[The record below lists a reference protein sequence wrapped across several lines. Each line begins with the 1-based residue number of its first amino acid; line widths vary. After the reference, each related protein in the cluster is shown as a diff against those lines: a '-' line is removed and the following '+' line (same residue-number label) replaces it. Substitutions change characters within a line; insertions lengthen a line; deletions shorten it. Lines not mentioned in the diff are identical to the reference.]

1 MEGLLEPLT
10 GEQDLEER
18 MNRGDTRGMKAEEM
32 WDPRGS
38 GRGRWALRCLAG
50 ELGAC
55 KAVSCQVPL
64 RILGHGVGI
73 AKALSVF

>member
-1 MEGLLEPLT
+1 MG
-10 GEQDLEER
+10 
-18 MNRGDTRGMKAEEM
+18 
-32 WDPRGS
+32 PRGS

-50 ELGAC
+50 ELGL

>member
-1 MEGLLEPLT
+1 
-10 GEQDLEER
+10 

-32 WDPRGS
+32 WDLGAP
-38 GRGRWALRCLAG
+38 AG
-50 ELGAC
+50 EGGHSGAWLGSWGL